1 MGMGRQAGGIADVN
15 ALQEAFSRGAKED
28 GSGARSDSVVVSAG
42 RFMLAD
48 FSEHA
53 CRVSEFTA
61 SQARLHTDV
70 EAGIGTRVIAY
81 FDNIGRIEGVL
92 AEKTLDGYV
101 LRFDISEQRREKI
114 AARLRWLREGGERG
128 IDQRR
133 HPRFKPRD
141 GKSALKMPD
150 GREYPCEVLDISVSG
165 ASVRT
170 QVLPAIG
177 SLVMLGRMK
186 GRVVRYHEQGIGIEF
201 LRQMDDDMLRRS
213 VRLNDD

>member
-1 MGMGRQAGGIADVN
+1 MN
-15 ALQEAFSRGAKED
+15 ALQGAYARAREAD
-28 GSGARSDSVVVSAG
+28 GSGAQGDSATVSSG

-53 CRVSEFTA
+53 CRVSGFTA
-61 SQARLHTDV
+61 TQACLHTDV

-92 AEKTLDGYV
+92 AEKTPDGYV

-186 GRVVRYHEQGIGIEF
+186 GRVVRYHAEGIGIEF

-213 VRLNDD
+213 VRLGDE